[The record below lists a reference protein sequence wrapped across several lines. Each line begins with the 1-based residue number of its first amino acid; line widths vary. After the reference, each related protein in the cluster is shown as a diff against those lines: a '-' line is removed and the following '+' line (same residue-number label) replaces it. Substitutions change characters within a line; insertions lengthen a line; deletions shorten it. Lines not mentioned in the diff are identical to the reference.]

1 MNNDLKIILSRIDKN
16 FLKKKDVKYSLQVV
30 NDCYDSTY
38 NFFINIQP
46 LGKRLHSIP
55 LHTIETYDL
64 SDLEKIINK
73 IMEKYCFTITYDGFV
88 GMKWPQKQE
97 LIQKRRH
104 KDE

>member
-55 LHTIETYDL
+55 LHTIENYDL
-64 SDLEKIINK
+64 SDLEKL
-73 IMEKYCFTITYDGFV
+73 
-88 GMKWPQKQE
+88 
-97 LIQKRRH
+97 LIKLWKNIALQSRMMVLWG
-104 KDE
+104 